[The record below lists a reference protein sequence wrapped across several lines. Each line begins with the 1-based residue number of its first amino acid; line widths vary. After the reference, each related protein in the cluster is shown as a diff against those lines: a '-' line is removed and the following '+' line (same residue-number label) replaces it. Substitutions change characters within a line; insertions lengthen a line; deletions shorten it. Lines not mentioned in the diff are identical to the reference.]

1 MKSNWP
7 GGAFIKLQ
15 LLLVIFGVMLGDIGH
30 FRGQSRGVSA
40 CAWDLDVSASQAFRS
55 GTEMVVSLWARGEQ
69 FVGWRATVGAGGALG
84 WGRGWGQV
92 SGVQVPR
99 RGTAVCNQLFDF
111 E

>member
-1 MKSNWP
+1 
-7 GGAFIKLQ
+7 
-15 LLLVIFGVMLGDIGH
+15 
-30 FRGQSRGVSA
+30 
-40 CAWDLDVSASQAFRS
+40 
-55 GTEMVVSLWARGEQ
+55 MVVSLWARGEQ
-69 FVGWRATVGAGGALG
+69 FVGWRATVGAGGASG